1 MTMKRDIDVGIVN
14 TITGKYVGFT
24 KDNITQGQNLGD
36 GLFAS
41 MSYAGFFPPANK
53 LGSYWFDGSA
63 QRDIDIFAAI
73 NRCKDAGFANE
84 NIVLD
89 SVMTSAAN
97 LNEVDPQNFKSVGM
111 LFRYLEIS
119 SYYQSMD
126 NLLRAK
132 FSFPGVNFR
141 YNIMPTGAIP
151 SSSKP
156 LSMSEK
162 DIQKSLDLGVKDA

>member
-1 MTMKRDIDVGIVN
+1 
-14 TITGKYVGFT
+14 
-24 KDNITQGQNLGD
+24 
-36 GLFAS
+36 

-53 LGSYWFDGSA
+53 LGSYWFDGTA

-73 NRCKDAGFANE
+73 NRCKDKGFANE
-84 NIVLD
+84 NIVVD

-97 LNEVDPQNFKSVGM
+97 LKEVDPQKFKSVAM

-141 YNIMPTGAIP
+141 YQIMPTGAMP
-151 SSSKP
+151 SSMKP
-156 LSMSEK
+156 LDMSEK
-162 DIQKSLDLGVKDA
+162 DINKALALGVKDAQGAIN